1 MSVKFLSGKTRQIGD
16 ISLTEI
22 INGRERID

>member
-1 MSVKFLSGKTRQIGD
+1 MSVKTLSGKTRQIGD